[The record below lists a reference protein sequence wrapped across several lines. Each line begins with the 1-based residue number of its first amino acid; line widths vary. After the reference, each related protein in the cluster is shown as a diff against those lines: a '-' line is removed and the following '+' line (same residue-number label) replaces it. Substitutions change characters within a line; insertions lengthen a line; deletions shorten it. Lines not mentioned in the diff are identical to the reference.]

1 MYNSYT
7 MKKKHA
13 KKAAKKILK
22 IAHKQPGSYTEA
34 DVQYAKLLLRAFKKQ
49 NEN

>member
-1 MYNSYT
+1 

-22 IAHKQPGSYTEA
+22 LADKKPNAYTFAEI
-34 DVQYAKLLLRAFKKQ
+34 QYAKLLLRAFKQ
-49 NEN
+49 QEQT